1 MRGAMPG
8 PAACLLCGRIFERH
22 GRGGL
27 RAYCKRC
34 TARADREVAVRPVV
48 QCGECGS
55 EFSAPRRSFRYCSDA
70 CRTETARRR
79 NLEHQR
85 KYMADPEK
93 RAITAARARAAAA
106 ARAARKGGGG
116 PPRRRPPPRAD
127 PNAEPSVCR
136 LCGRSFGQHGRGL
149 RAYCKRCTA
158 RADREAGRTLRAK
171 CKECGKAFST
181 ARRSVRY
188 CSDGCSAE
196 GLRRSY
202 RESKRRIKADP
213 EKRALAA
220 AQGRA
225 WSAAHRGRKAGG

>member
-34 TARADREVAVRPVV
+34 TARADREIAVRPVV

-70 CRTETARRR
+70 CRTEAARRR

-93 RAITAARARAAAA
+93 RAITAARARAKA

-116 PPRRRPPPRAD
+116 PQRRAASPRAG

-136 LCGRSFGQHGRGL
+136 LCGRTFAQHGRGW
-149 RAYCKRCTA
+149 RAYCKGCTA
-158 RADREAGRTLRAK
+158 KFDREAGRTLRAK

-213 EKRALAA
+213 ERRALAA